1 MNTNVNLLAPI
12 GVMALLSTGFLLFL
26 SALVLV
32 QSLVVRR
39 TGRAKIVLL
48 GMVIVAGAYVA
59 AILIFS
65 LTRHEKVL
73 ARGEE
78 KHFCEI
84 DCHLA
89 YSVVNTRQSKTLGE
103 PPNQETAQG
112 VYTIITIKT
121 RFDETTISPQRG
133 NGLLYPNSRVL
144 TVSDERGNRY
154 APAAGDKLAFFT
166 VQTTSKPMAT
176 PLRPGESYTTDVIF
190 DLPADVKTAMLLI
203 NEGEWE
209 THFVIGHENSPL
221 HCRTRFQL

>member
-12 GVMALLSTGFLLFL
+12 GVMALLGTGFLLFL
-26 SALVLV
+26 AALVLV

-48 GMVIVAGAYVA
+48 GMLIVAGVYLA

-65 LTRHEKVL
+65 LTSHEKVL

-89 YSVVNTRQSKTLGE
+89 YSIVNTRQSKTLGD

-133 NGLLYPNSRVL
+133 TGLLYPNSRVL
-144 TVSDERGNRY
+144 TVNDERGNRY
-154 APAAGDKLAFFT
+154 APAAGDKRAFST
-166 VQTTSKPMAT
+166 LQTSSTPMDT
-176 PLRPGESYTTDVIF
+176 PLRPGESYTTSVIF
-190 DLPADVKTAMLLI
+190 DLPADVKTATLLI

-209 THFVIGHENSPL
+209 THLVIGHENSPL
-221 HCRTRFQL
+221 HHKTRFQL

>member
-12 GVMALLSTGFLLFL
+12 GVMALLGTGFLLFL
-26 SALVLV
+26 AVLVLV

-48 GMVIVAGAYVA
+48 GMVIVAGAYLA

-65 LTRHEKVL
+65 LTSHEKVL

-89 YSVVNTRQSKTLGE
+89 YSVVNTRQSKTLGD
-103 PPNQETAQG
+103 PPNQKIAQG

-133 NGLLYPNSRVL
+133 NSLLYPNSRVL

-154 APAAGDKLAFFT
+154 APAAGDQRAFLT
-166 VQTTSKPMAT
+166 VQTTSKPMET

-221 HCRTRFQL
+221 HSKTRFQL